1 MKFNAVLAF
10 SALAQAALA
19 YNGEF
24 SAMAMNVAGLP
35 AFLQG
40 NDVPGDKAV
49 NARLIGQKFSD
60 YNIDIIH
67 VQEDFNYHAMLYEGD
82 RHPQR
87 TPTSGGVPFGQ
98 GLNTLSN
105 FPWVDFQRIKWDQCS
120 NASGADCLTPKGFTF
135 MRMRIAGEGATAVYV
150 DVYNLHTDAGTE
162 PDDLKA
168 RTSNMRQVAA
178 YILKNSVGNP
188 VLVFGDTNSRYSRTA
203 DVGLREFL
211 FSENPTGP
219 GLKDAWVE
227 VQRGG
232 VVPTEETLCTNPS
245 ATDKCETVDKIFY
258 RGSPLLDLTA
268 TAWSY
273 ESKRFLQPD
282 GNILSDHNPILA
294 RFSYASGRQRLQQSD
309 FVGGPHGDW
318 YSDVPALALQAKP
331 KPTRI
336 VVRGAE
342 RVDSVAV
349 KLGDGT
355 LLRHGGAGGNEGS
368 LDLAADEFWTA
379 TTMCQAQRNNRT
391 RVFYLKAT
399 TSAGRTLETGKRA
412 GDCYDMEAPAGWHVV
427 GFTGSS
433 GDEMDRIALIY
444 APQ

>member
-1 MKFNAVLAF
+1 MKFNAVLAL
-10 SALAQAALA
+10 SALAKTALA

-24 SAMAMNVAGLP
+24 SALAMNVAGLP

-60 YNIDIIH
+60 QNIDIVH
-67 VQEDFNYHAMLYEGD
+67 VQEDFNYHAMLYENN

-98 GLNTLSN
+98 GLNTLSS

-135 MRMRIAGEGATAVYV
+135 MRMRIAGEGSAAVYM
-150 DVYNLHTDAGTE
+150 DVYNLHADAGTE

-168 RTSNMRQVAA
+168 RTSNLRQVAA

-203 DVGLREFL
+203 DVGLREL
-211 FSENPTGP
+211 LATQNPTGP

-227 VQRGG
+227 IQRGG

-245 ATDKCETVDKIFY
+245 TTDKCETVDKIFY

-273 ESKRFLQPD
+273 ESKRFLQPE
-282 GNILSDHNPILA
+282 
-294 RFSYASGRQRLQQSD
+294 
-309 FVGGPHGDW
+309 
-318 YSDVPALALQAKP
+318 
-331 KPTRI
+331 RI
-336 VVRGAE
+336 V
-342 RVDSVAV
+342 
-349 KLGDGT
+349 L
-355 LLRHGGAGGNEGS
+355 
-368 LDLAADEFWTA
+368 
-379 TTMCQAQRNNRT
+379 
-391 RVFYLKAT
+391 
-399 TSAGRTLETGKRA
+399 
-412 GDCYDMEAPAGWHVV
+412 
-427 GFTGSS
+427 
-433 GDEMDRIALIY
+433 
-444 APQ
+444 